1 MGSIIALDNT
11 KEIIAVDDFKT
22 LEARLRDQEK
32 RTHYLVA
39 LTSGSGAV
47 VGGSSGYSFGGPIGA
62 AIGMAI
68 GFTAPA
74 VTYMV
79 ARYGRN

>member
-1 MGSIIALDNT
+1 MMKSIDD
-11 KEIIAVDDFKT
+11 KELETFLQSEAPTPKTGAAAV
-22 LEARLRDQEK
+22 R
-32 RTHYLVA
+32 VA
-39 LTSGSGAV
+39 GGV